1 MIARLYK
8 TFLVA
13 LLLLIQIPISAS
25 ANSPTMTVM
34 SRNIYLG
41 ADVGTAMKLLPD
53 FPAAAQF
60 MWDQVKHNDF
70 RKRAPKLAAEL
81 ASAKPDLVGIQEATV
96 WYCKKDLW
104 SSRVTVFDYLQLLT
118 DATKS
123 TGVGYSVAKA
133 RGVEAFNPGYSISAI
148 PYLTKVTDPELFPSI
163 FKEKTAYCGFT
174 IGDAI
179 LVRDDRASDIR
190 QVGNTEYEASYS
202 IVPTLMTIYRGYTWV
217 DIKES
222 DGVVRVVSTHLESI
236 FDKDKTPNSVLQAQ
250 QLVTDLK
257 SVRMPLVVLGDF
269 NADYRDPRASSAPN
283 PGEQPVVGKACP
295 TPGERSCNAYWIMLD
310 SGFTNL
316 SPDAEDPK
324 NFSWGATD
332 LLNGPDPKRDTV
344 ARTFG
349 NENGFTDRLD
359 YVFGRNGVTTQ
370 SSRIIGNTWPS
381 GESIWDCGTQRCFA
395 TDHAGVVAT
404 FSIPTS
410 AMQVD
415 PPLPTH
421 TRFPLGLWNSLGLII
436 LGFIGW
442 RTIRWWRS

>member
-1 MIARLYK
+1 
-8 TFLVA
+8 
-13 LLLLIQIPISAS
+13 
-25 ANSPTMTVM
+25 
-34 SRNIYLG
+34 
-41 ADVGTAMKLLPD
+41 
-53 FPAAAQF
+53 
-60 MWDQVKHNDF
+60 
-70 RKRAPKLAAEL
+70 
-81 ASAKPDLVGIQEATV
+81 
-96 WYCKKDLW
+96 
-104 SSRVTVFDYLQLLT
+104 
-118 DATKS
+118 
-123 TGVGYSVAKA
+123 
-133 RGVEAFNPGYSISAI
+133 
-148 PYLTKVTDPELFPSI
+148 
-163 FKEKTAYCGFT
+163 
-174 IGDAI
+174 
-179 LVRDDRASDIR
+179 
-190 QVGNTEYEASYS
+190 
-202 IVPTLMTIYRGYTWV
+202 MTIYRGYTWV

-222 DGVVRVVSTHLESI
+222 DSVVRVVSTHLESI

-359 YVFGRNGVTTQ
+359 YVFGRNGVTSQ

>member
-1 MIARLYK
+1 MIRRLYK
-8 TFLVA
+8 TFA
-13 LLLLIQIPISAS
+13 ISLLLLLQLPISAS
-25 ANSPTMTVM
+25 ADSASMTVM

-41 ADVGTAMKLLPD
+41 ADVGTAMKLLPN

-81 ASAKPDLVGIQEATV
+81 ASAKPDLVGIQEATI

-104 SSRVTVFDYLQLLT
+104 SSRVKVFDYLQLLT
-118 DATKS
+118 DATKA
-123 TGVGYSVAKA
+123 TGVGYSVATA
-133 RGVEAFNPGYSISAI
+133 RGIEAFNPGYSISAI
-148 PYLTKVTDPELFPSI
+148 PYLTRVDDPELFPAI

-190 QVGNTEYEASYS
+190 QVGNTEYDATYS

-217 DIKES
+217 DINQGGS
-222 DGVVRVVSTHLESI
+222 IARVVSTHLESI
-236 FDKDKTPNSVLQAQ
+236 FDADKTPNSVLQAR
-250 QLVTDLK
+250 QLVSDLK
-257 SVRMPLVVLGDF
+257 SVQMPLVVLGDF

-283 PGEQPVVGKACP
+283 PGEQPVVGKSCP
-295 TPGERSCNAYWIMLD
+295 TPGERTCNAYWIMLD

-316 SPDAEDPK
+316 SPDAEDPN

-332 LLNGPDPKRDTV
+332 LLDGPDPKRATV
-344 ARTFG
+344 AKTFG

-359 YVFGRNGVTTQ
+359 YVFGRNGVTPQ
-370 SSRIIGNTWPS
+370 RARIIGNTWPD

-404 FSIPTS
+404 FSVPDS
-410 AMQVD
+410 SKRVD
-415 PPLPTH
+415 PPLPAH
-421 TRFPLGLWNSLGLII
+421 TRFPLGLWNAIGLIL
-436 LGFIGW
+436 LGFIGY

>member
-25 ANSPTMTVM
+25 ADSPTMTVM

-222 DGVVRVVSTHLESI
+222 DEIG
-236 FDKDKTPNSVLQAQ
+236 
-250 QLVTDLK
+250 
-257 SVRMPLVVLGDF
+257 
-269 NADYRDPRASSAPN
+269 RAH
-283 PGEQPVVGKACP
+283 V
-295 TPGERSCNAYWIMLD
+295 
-310 SGFTNL
+310 
-316 SPDAEDPK
+316 
-324 NFSWGATD
+324 
-332 LLNGPDPKRDTV
+332 
-344 ARTFG
+344 
-349 NENGFTDRLD
+349 
-359 YVFGRNGVTTQ
+359 
-370 SSRIIGNTWPS
+370 
-381 GESIWDCGTQRCFA
+381 
-395 TDHAGVVAT
+395 
-404 FSIPTS
+404 
-410 AMQVD
+410 
-415 PPLPTH
+415 
-421 TRFPLGLWNSLGLII
+421 
-436 LGFIGW
+436 
-442 RTIRWWRS
+442 